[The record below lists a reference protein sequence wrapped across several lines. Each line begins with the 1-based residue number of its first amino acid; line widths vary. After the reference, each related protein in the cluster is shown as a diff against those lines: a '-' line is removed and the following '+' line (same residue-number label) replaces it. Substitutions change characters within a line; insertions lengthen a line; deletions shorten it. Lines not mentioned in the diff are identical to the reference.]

1 MTCRQHG
8 TGQGSAKRV
17 EKEKRSSREIVRVA
31 LPVKDWEKGPP
42 DVEAVRPGKCPGCGA
57 ASRPVGGRVVLH
69 GHGKRS
75 RQVLGP
81 QEPGG
86 TPRQVEVQVRRYHC
100 QACGA
105 TCTVAPWEVWTRRLY
120 SLAAIAWALAL
131 WGVVGLGLAA
141 VRGRVS
147 PWVHVGATSARRWRT
162 PLAWVEAV
170 QARRLFGRV
179 RPWPAGWKAR
189 RAAAHVASAVA
200 GHAPPS
206 APSPPLAVQT
216 FRGAVHAA

>member
-1 MTCRQHG
+1 
-8 TGQGSAKRV
+8 
-17 EKEKRSSREIVRVA
+17 
-31 LPVKDWEKGPP
+31 
-42 DVEAVRPGKCPGCGA
+42 
-57 ASRPVGGRVVLH
+57 
-69 GHGKRS
+69 
-75 RQVLGP
+75 
-81 QEPGG
+81 
-86 TPRQVEVQVRRYHC
+86 
-100 QACGA
+100 
-105 TCTVAPWEVWTRRLY
+105 VAPWEVWTRRLY

>member
-1 MTCRQHG
+1 M
-8 TGQGSAKRV
+8 
-17 EKEKRSSREIVRVA
+17 
-31 LPVKDWEKGPP
+31 
-42 DVEAVRPGKCPGCGA
+42 
-57 ASRPVGGRVVLH
+57 VLH

-86 TPRQVEVQVRRYHC
+86 TPRQVEVQVRRYRC

-170 QARRLFGRV
+170 AARRLLLRV
-179 RPWPAGWKAR
+179 RPWPAGWQAR
-189 RAAAHVASAVA
+189 RAAAHVASTVA

-206 APSPPLAVQT
+206 APSPPLAVQA

>member
-1 MTCRQHG
+1 M
-8 TGQGSAKRV
+8 
-17 EKEKRSSREIVRVA
+17 EKEKRSSQGIIRVA
-31 LPVKDWEKGPP
+31 LPVKTWEKGPP
-42 DVEAVRPGKCPGCGA
+42 DVEAVRPSKCPGCGA
-57 ASRPVGGRVVLH
+57 ASRPR
-69 GHGKRS
+69 
-75 RQVLGP
+75 
-81 QEPGG
+81 
-86 TPRQVEVQVRRYHC
+86 VRRYRC
-100 QACGA
+100 QECGA

-120 SLAAIAWALAL
+120 SLAAIVWALAL

-141 VRGRVS
+141 VRERVS

-170 QARRLFGRV
+170 EGRRLLLRV
-179 RPWPAGWKAR
+179 RPWPAGWEAR

-206 APSPPLAVQT
+206 APSPPLVVQA

>member
-1 MTCRQHG
+1 M
-8 TGQGSAKRV
+8 
-17 EKEKRSSREIVRVA
+17 
-31 LPVKDWEKGPP
+31 
-42 DVEAVRPGKCPGCGA
+42 
-57 ASRPVGGRVVLH
+57 VLH

-86 TPRQVEVQVRRYHC
+86 TPKQVEVQVRRYHC

-162 PLAWVEAV
+162 PLEWVEAV
-170 QARRLFGRV
+170 RARRLLGRV

-189 RAAAHVASAVA
+189 RAAAHVASTVA

-206 APSPPLAVQT
+206 APSPPLAVQA
-216 FRGAVHAA
+216 FGGAVHAA

>member
-1 MTCRQHG
+1 M
-8 TGQGSAKRV
+8 
-17 EKEKRSSREIVRVA
+17 
-31 LPVKDWEKGPP
+31 
-42 DVEAVRPGKCPGCGA
+42 
-57 ASRPVGGRVVLH
+57 VLH

-81 QEPGG
+81 EEPGG
-86 TPRQVEVQVRRYHC
+86 KPRQVEVQVRRYRC

-170 QARRLFGRV
+170 EARRLLLRV

-189 RAAAHVASAVA
+189 RAAAHVASTVA

-206 APSPPLAVQT
+206 APSPPLAVQA